1 MEYQRA
7 VALADRQVP
16 TITPLALGEC
26 GGVFRPGES
35 FLITQA
41 LDDAQPLGAFLDR
54 TLPTL
59 SPARQARVGQRLA
72 VELGRVVA
80 RLHDGG
86 IVHDDLHPANLLVR
100 LEGDEPRLFVIDLHP
115 VRLGRPLG
123 WRASRKNLIVLNRW
137 FSMRVSRSDRLRFWR
152 AYWRA
157 RNLGEGDPARR
168 DDRGDDLER
177 RTWEANLAFWKHR
190 DRRCLGDNRSFRR
203 VHSAVAAGHAV
214 TDLDAAA
221 LEALLADPDEPFR
234 RPGVTLLKDSR
245 SSTVAEFD
253 LPVNGSMRRVIY
265 KRFRVT
271 SWSDPWAALV
281 RRSPALRSWVH
292 GHGLLLRYLPTARPL
307 AVFHRRRRGLAYE
320 GYLITEKVPDAVD
333 LHRFVAGQGA
343 LPEPERQSRLRCCI
357 DQVAKLVRDLHRRGL
372 SHRDLK
378 AANILANGGRE
389 PPEESLPSPQGVH
402 APRSPETLWLIDL
415 VGVRLHDR
423 LSRRRKVQNL
433 ARLHASFFQS
443 AALTRTDKLRFLR
456 TYLHWGML
464 GRGSWKRWWREVE
477 KATRAKVA
485 RNARS
490 GRPLA

>member
-1 MEYQRA
+1 MAVAGIRWQVLPEFRERLFGPEGLRLADWLRSGQAQIVKHGAHRTVYRVALDGLTFYLKHFRLCDLRSWCRQLIRPTKARMEYQRA

-26 GGVFRPGES
+26 GSGFRPGES

-157 RNLGEGDPARR
+157 RNLGEGDPSRR
-168 DDRGDDLER
+168 DDQGDELER
-177 RTWEANLAFWKHR
+177 RTWQANLAFWKHR
-190 DRRCLGDNRSFRR
+190 DRRCLGNNRSFRR

-214 TDLDAAA
+214 TDVNAAA

-292 GHGLLLRYLPTARPL
+292 GHGLLLRYLPPR
-307 AVFHRRRRGLAYE
+307 VRW
-320 GYLITEKVPDAVD
+320 
-333 LHRFVAGQGA
+333 
-343 LPEPERQSRLRCCI
+343 RCSI
-357 DQVAKLVRDLHRRGL
+357 
-372 SHRDLK
+372 
-378 AANILANGGRE
+378 AA
-389 PPEESLPSPQGVH
+389 
-402 APRSPETLWLIDL
+402 
-415 VGVRLHDR
+415 
-423 LSRRRKVQNL
+423 
-433 ARLHASFFQS
+433 
-443 AALTRTDKLRFLR
+443 AAAWLTR
-456 TYLHWGML
+456 
-464 GRGSWKRWWREVE
+464 
-477 KATRAKVA
+477 AT
-485 RNARS
+485 
-490 GRPLA
+490 